1 MKLSLKLACIVLAA
15 ALGLLLL
22 SAYSLYMLR
31 DNMVEERKASVHVH
45 LRMVANQI
53 AQFQAAEKSGA
64 LSRDEAQKRA
74 AQSVRALRHE
84 GDYFFVRS
92 TAGLSIVHP
101 DKRKEGKTDGAGT
114 LPDGRPTMQG
124 YLDVLAKSDFGY
136 VPLMTKRPNGEVP
149 VPKINGV
156 IRIDG
161 WDWILGTGVFLDDVD
176 RVFWQRAGQFLLIG
190 MAMLALVVGLAAWL
204 AREIYHTLGGE
215 PAYAAEVA
223 SRIAGGNLS
232 LPIHTQRDDSL
243 LGAMARMQD
252 SLSAMVTTIQ
262 SSAAQLNQSALDINQ
277 EMQQMSEMA
286 HASSEATLSTTAAIQ
301 QLSNSVL
308 QISENAQQT
317 QLHSSRA
324 STLAEEGEVLVSD
337 AAQCIGLVAHQLE
350 QASGQIASL
359 DKRASD
365 IGGIANVIKD
375 IADQTNL
382 LALNAAIEAAR
393 AGEQGRGFAV
403 VADEVRKLAERTTTA
418 TSQIAQMIQAVQHDT
433 HHVVTSMQTA
443 APQVDNSVNKAR
455 SAAQALQEIRAGA
468 ALARDNIRDVAHSTQ
483 EQSAANHSVAD
494 HIERIASMVETS
506 ASAARNAQHNA
517 GRLEALASAL
527 NQAVARFTVSA

>member
-22 SAYSLYMLR
+22 SAYSLYVLR
-31 DNMVEERKASVHVH
+31 DNMVEERKASVHMH

-64 LSRDEAQKRA
+64 LNRDEAQKQA
-74 AQSVRALRHE
+74 AQAIRALRHE
-84 GDYFFVRS
+84 GDYFFLRN

-124 YLDVLAKSDFGY
+124 YLDVLAKADFGY
-136 VPLMTKRPNGEVP
+136 VPLMTKRPGGEVE

-190 MAMLALVVGLAAWL
+190 VAVLALVVGLAAWL
-204 AREIYHTLGGE
+204 AREIYRTLGGE
-215 PAYAAEVA
+215 PGYAAEVA
-223 SRIAGGNLS
+223 SRIASGNLS
-232 LPIHTQRDDSL
+232 QPIHTERDDSL
-243 LGAMARMQD
+243 LGAMARMQG

-262 SSAAQLNQSALDINQ
+262 SGAAQLNQSALDINQ

-324 STLAEEGEVLVSD
+324 SHLAEEGEVLVSD

-418 TSQIAQMIQAVQHDT
+418 TSQIAQMIQAVQDDT
-433 HHVVTSMQTA
+433 HHVVASMQTA
-443 APQVDNSVNKAR
+443 APQVDSSVNKAR

-468 ALARDNIRDVAHSTQ
+468 SLALDNIRDVAHSTQ

-517 GRLEALASAL
+517 GRLEALAKEL
-527 NQAVARFTVSA
+527 NQAVARFTV